1 MFSSLF
7 AGACT
12 PNKMLNK
19 SGESE
24 HPCLIPDLGGNV
36 FSFSPTEYNVNWGF
50 VIYAFY
56 YVEVCSLFAHFLQLL
71 SLIHVEYYQ
80 KLSLHILR

>member
-1 MFSSLF
+1 MTVFFSNLDSFSFSSLI
-7 AGACT
+7 AVART
-12 PNKMLNK
+12 SKTLLNK

-36 FSFSPTEYNVNWGF
+36 FSFSPTEYNVNCGF

-71 SLIHVEYYQ
+71 S
-80 KLSLHILR
+80 